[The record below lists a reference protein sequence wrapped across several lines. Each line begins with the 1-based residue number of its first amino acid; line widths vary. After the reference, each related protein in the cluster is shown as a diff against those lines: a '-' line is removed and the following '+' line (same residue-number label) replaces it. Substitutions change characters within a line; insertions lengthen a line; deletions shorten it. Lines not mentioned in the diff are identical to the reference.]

1 MLLFILCINSCSRN
15 SEQEILREEI
25 NSLQA
30 VKTKLQGR
38 IKDLEEDLKKTR
50 EDLEK
55 KNQAAQEQENE
66 VINLIHADYLNDCL
80 LFVTDRLYS
89 VLQGFRSCT

>member
-1 MLLFILCINSCSRN
+1 MD

-38 IKDLEEDLKKTR
+38 IKDLEDELKKTR
-50 EDLEK
+50 EDIEK

-66 VINLIHADYLNDCL
+66 VTVY
-80 LFVTDRLYS
+80 YS
-89 VLQGFRSCT
+89 NSMKCKVCKISK

>member
-1 MLLFILCINSCSRN
+1 MLFFH

-38 IKDLEEDLKKTR
+38 IKDLEDELKKTR
-50 EDLEK
+50 EDIEK

-66 VINLIHADYLNDCL
+66 VSYSGL
-80 LFVTDRLYS
+80 LPRKPVFGGL
-89 VLQGFRSCT
+89 

>member
-1 MLLFILCINSCSRN
+1 MSPN

-50 EDLEK
+50 DDLEK

-66 VINLIHADYLNDCL
+66 VGISSFVMLAAYLQ
-80 LFVTDRLYS
+80 FVYS
-89 VLQGFRSCT
+89 KL

>member
-1 MLLFILCINSCSRN
+1 M
-15 SEQEILREEI
+15 REEI

-38 IKDLEEDLKKTR
+38 IKDLEDELKKTR
-50 EDLEK
+50 EDIEK

-66 VINLIHADYLNDCL
+66 VPYLGIVGRKPVFGGL
-80 LFVTDRLYS
+80 
-89 VLQGFRSCT
+89 